1 MWLLLLGALIVLTLL
16 YLKNKKDS
24 EAAVAPVAVPEA
36 PAAPEAPAPPIV
48 LDYQP
53 QTCPS
58 GFSFIDGQ
66 CEADC
71 PPGQKKLDGMCV
83 IGSAQGPT
91 ANFLYKDCPTGM
103 RPDGN
108 DACILDEQVKKLT
121 STPRKCPPGTS
132 MVNGV
137 CEADCPSGSKKING
151 KCYSPAVT
159 DLSKDYSFKDCPQG
173 MTVEDG
179 FCVIGEKVTPQTAKP
194 KTCPPGFSLVGNNC
208 EQDCTTG
215 YKKIDGKCYPTSVD
229 TIIKQKL
236 FKNCP
241 DGFRTDP
248 LTCQRDVQVK
258 RVDGEQKACPT
269 GWSQS
274 VAGPGGMC
282 MKDCTEGYKKHLG
295 LCYHPS
301 VDTALL
307 VKGPSYK
314 GCPDGFRT
322 DPLTCQK
329 DVQVKRVDGAQKS
342 CPTGWSQSVAGPGGM
357 CMKDC
362 TGGQKK
368 YGGLCYD
375 PAVDTNLLVK
385 GYSYKGCPDGF
396 RTDPVTC
403 QKDVQISRV
412 DGAQKSCPA
421 GWSQS
426 VAGPGGMCQR
436 DCPPGQKK
444 YGGICYDNAVDT
456 ALLSKGY
463 SYRGCPDGF
472 RTDPVTCFKDVQ
484 INRVAS
490 AQKSCPPGW
499 NQSVAGPGGMCRQ
512 NCTDGWKDVGGICY
526 HPNVDTGLLIKG
538 PSKGGC
544 NPGDRDDGTSC
555 FAPIKTDWCPGMKR
569 QGCCHGPFWYICNAA
584 TSTGGGI
591 TKTLMQRQY
600 CPDGYNLVAGMCYA
614 VSRPAQQSK
623 SLIEVGQCT
632 NPATPNGDGG
642 MCYANCPAGFAKSG
656 PGECRI
662 DAQTLS
668 REKYCPAGYVDRA
681 GMCYAVSSPAP
692 ESRALLDVGQCNDP
706 AKPNGDAGM
715 CYANCPAGFKK
726 SGPGECRIDAQTI
739 SREKYCPAGYKD
751 TAGMCYAVSSPPPD
765 SKPLLEV
772 GLCTDAGKP
781 DGDAGMCYENCPA
794 GFKKSGPGEC
804 RMDAQTLS
812 REPYCTEGY
821 NLQASMCYA
830 VSKPPPDSKPLLDVG
845 ECKNTAFP
853 NGDAGMCYQN
863 CADGFKKSGPGEC
876 RMDAETRPREKYCP
890 EGYDEKSDAC
900 YGKVGQP
907 PIVKPLVEM
916 GECKDPSATFAEDG
930 SCYPPCPEGETREPG
945 GKCKKAKVSKTREKF
960 CPSGYVDQNGKCI
973 GDITGVP
980 KIDDIEKVGVCTV
993 GNAEGRECWPDCPE
1007 GFKKTATGVCTKPQ
1021 EVAKREK
1028 YCPEGYD
1035 QGDNACTIK
1044 TGTAPEKKTLKEVG
1058 VCKDPEFSI
1067 ASDGKCYP
1075 NCPTGYQ
1082 PDTPGTCKKI

>member
-1 MWLLLLGALIVLTLL
+1 MWLLLLVGVVLLSLL
-16 YLKNKKDS
+16 YLKNKRDT
-24 EAAVAPVAVPEA
+24 EASVTPVAA
-36 PAAPEAPAPPIV
+36 PAAPAAPTAPII

-121 STPRKCPPGTS
+121 STPRQCPPGTS

-137 CEADCPSGSKKING
+137 CEADCPGGSKKING

-159 DLSKDYSFKDCPQG
+159 DLSKGYSFKDCPEG

-179 FCVIGEKVTPQTAKP
+179 FCVIGEKVTPQTPKP

-248 LTCQRDVQVK
+248 LTCQKDVQVK
-258 RVDGEQKACPT
+258 RVDGAQKSCPT

-368 YGGLCYD
+368 HLGLCYD

-403 QKDVQISRV
+403 QKDVQIRRV
-412 DGAQKSCPA
+412 DGVQKSCPA
-421 GWSQS
+421 GWSQTI
-426 VAGPGGMCQR
+426 AGPGGMCQQNCS
-436 DCPPGQKK
+436 DGYKK
-444 YGGICYDNAVDT
+444 YGLT
-456 ALLSKGY
+456 
-463 SYRGCPDGF
+463 
-472 RTDPVTCFKDVQ
+472 
-484 INRVAS
+484 
-490 AQKSCPPGW
+490 
-499 NQSVAGPGGMCRQ
+499 
-512 NCTDGWKDVGGICY
+512 CY
-526 HPNVDTGLLIKG
+526 HPNVDTSKLSRIPDKG
-538 PSKGGC
+538 AC
-544 NPGDRDDGTSC
+544 NAGDRDDGTSC
-555 FAPIKTDWCPGMKR
+555 FSPIKWNSCAYTVKGCKR
-569 QGCCHGPFWYICNAA
+569 WGKLTRASLFNDHCKEWGNVCQGGV
-584 TSTGGGI
+584 SGGAI
-591 TKTLMQRQY
+591 VKTLMQRQS
-600 CPDGYNLVAGMCYA
+600 CPAGYTGPTGGFCYA
-614 VSRPAQQSK
+614 VSKPPPASK
-623 SLIEVGQCT
+623 PLTE
-632 NPATPNGDGG
+632 
-642 MCYANCPAGFAKSG
+642 
-656 PGECRI
+656 
-662 DAQTLS
+662 
-668 REKYCPAGYVDRA
+668 
-681 GMCYAVSSPAP
+681 
-692 ESRALLDVGQCNDP
+692 VGQCNDP
-706 AKPNGDAGM
+706 GKPNGDAGM
-715 CYANCPAGFKK
+715 CYQNCPSGFKK
-726 SGPGECRIDAQTI
+726 SGPGECRMDAQTI
-739 SREKYCPAGYKD
+739 AREKFCPAGYKD

-772 GLCTDAGKP
+772 GQCNDPGKP
-781 DGDAGMCYENCPA
+781 NGDAGMCYQNCPA

-821 NLQASMCYA
+821 GLQASMCYA
-830 VSKPPPDSKPLLDVG
+830 VSKPPPDSKPLLNVG

-916 GECKDPSATFAEDG
+916 GECKDPSATFAENG

-945 GKCKKAKVSKTREKF
+945 GKCKKAKVSKPREKF
-960 CPSGYVDQNGKCI
+960 CPSGYVDQNGKCV
-973 GDITGVP
+973 GDITAVP
-980 KIDDIEKVGVCTV
+980 KIDDVEKVGVCTV

-1007 GFKKTATGVCTKPQ
+1007 GFKKTATGVCTKAQ
-1021 EVAKREK
+1021 EVTKREK

-1035 QGDNACTIK
+1035 QGADICTIK
-1044 TGTAPEKKTLKEVG
+1044 AGAAPEKKPLTEVG

-1075 NCPTGYQ
+1075 NCPVGYQ

>member
-1 MWLLLLGALIVLTLL
+1 MWFLLLVGVVLFSLL
-16 YLKNKKDS
+16 YLKNKKDRES
-24 EAAVAPVAVPEA
+24 QVT
-36 PAAPEAPAPPIV
+36 PAAPEAPAAPKAPEPPIA
-48 LDYQP
+48 LDFQP
-53 QTCPS
+53 QTCPM
-58 GFSFIDGQ
+58 GFSFIEGQ

-71 PPGQKKLDGMCV
+71 PPGQKKLNGVCV

-91 ANFLYKDCPTGM
+91 ANFLYKDCPVGM

-108 DACILDEQVKKLT
+108 DACILDEQVQKLT
-121 STPRKCPPGTS
+121 STPRQCPPGTS
-132 MVNGV
+132 MVNGA
-137 CEADCPSGSKKING
+137 CEADCPDGSKKING

-159 DLSKDYSFKDCPQG
+159 DLSKDYSFKDCPEG
-173 MTVEDG
+173 MSVEDG
-179 FCVIGEKVTPQTAKP
+179 FCVIGEKVTPQTPKP

-282 MKDCTEGYKKHLG
+282 MKDCTEGYKKYAG

-307 VKGPSYK
+307 IKGPSYK
-314 GCPDGFRT
+314 GCPADFRT

-329 DVQVKRVDGAQKS
+329 DVQVKRVDG
-342 CPTGWSQSVAGPGGM
+342 V
-357 CMKDC
+357 
-362 TGGQKK
+362 
-368 YGGLCYD
+368 
-375 PAVDTNLLVK
+375 
-385 GYSYKGCPDGF
+385 
-396 RTDPVTC
+396 
-403 QKDVQISRV
+403 
-412 DGAQKSCPA
+412 QKSCPA

-444 YGGICYDNAVDT
+444 YGGICYDPAVDT
-456 ALLSKGY
+456 NLLVKGY
-463 SYRGCPDGF
+463 SYKGCPNGF
-472 RTDPVTCFKDVQ
+472 RTDPVTCQKDVQ

-490 AQKSCPPGW
+490 AQKTCPPGW
-499 NQSVAGPGGMCRQ
+499 SQSVAGPGGMCQ
-512 NCTDGWKDVGGICY
+512 QDCTDGYKKYGGICY
-526 HPNVDTGLLIKG
+526 HPSVDTNLLLKTY
-538 PSKGGC
+538 SYAGC
-544 NPGDRDDGTSC
+544 PAGYRTDPVTC
-555 FAPIKTDWCPGMKR
+555 FKNAVCSTNWCPGKWSWGVCKPASTSCSGPHTTSR
-569 QGCCHGPFWYICNAA
+569 AKSCPAGYRDNGAGC
-584 TSTGGGI
+584 T
-591 TKTLMQRQY
+591 
-600 CPDGYNLVAGMCYA
+600 A
-614 VSRPAQQSK
+614 VSKPAPASK
-623 SLIEVGQCT
+623 PLLEVGQCT

-662 DAQTLS
+662 NAQTLS
-668 REKYCPAGYVDRA
+668 REKYCPPGYVDRA

-692 ESRALLDVGQCNDP
+692 ESKALLDVGQCTDP
-706 AKPNGDAGM
+706 GKPVGDGGM
-715 CYANCPAGFKK
+715 CYA
-726 SGPGECRIDAQTI
+726 
-739 SREKYCPAGYKD
+739 
-751 TAGMCYAVSSPPPD
+751 
-765 SKPLLEV
+765 
-772 GLCTDAGKP
+772 
-781 DGDAGMCYENCPA
+781 NCPA

-821 NLQASMCYA
+821 DLKASMCYA
-830 VSKPPPDSKPLLDVG
+830 VSKPPPDSKPLLNVG

-907 PIVKPLVEM
+907 PIVKPLVEI

-945 GKCKKAKVSKTREKF
+945 GKCKKAKVSKPREKF
-960 CPSGYVDQNGKCI
+960 CTSGYVDQNGKCVA
-973 GDITGVP
+973 DITAVP
-980 KIDDIEKVGVCTV
+980 KIDDVEKVGVCTV
-993 GNAEGRECWPDCPE
+993 GNAEGRECWPECPE
-1007 GFKKTATGVCTKPQ
+1007 GFKKTATGVCTKAQ

-1035 QGDNACTIK
+1035 QSGEMCAVK
-1044 TGTAPEKKTLKEVG
+1044 MGTVPEKKALTEVG

-1075 NCPTGYQ
+1075 KCPAGYE